1 MDIKQSVDRLQE
13 LQLIRD
19 KLIRDLEETNYL
31 VQGYE
36 NSINNYNAEVEKQKG
51 DQDEV

>member
-1 MDIKQSVDRLQE
+1 MDIKESVDRLQE
-13 LQLIRD
+13 LQLLQK

-36 NSINNYNAEVEKQKG
+36 NSINNYNSEVEKEKG